1 MKITFSF
8 SNKKEKKRKKNVPLE
23 LLLVDKALTKDYISN
38 FQLNKETK
46 IEWKTQRKTRKKK
59 RCSIYPFSNKDGRK
73 TKKTRVKKINSEERK
88 WILRNSERKHWTIYR
103 VMHCEFRTLEFKFII
118 KMRTKILLFF
128 QNCIL
133 QNFIYFSFKSSMWQ
147 VQCDARRWHNKLWT
161 MKFS

>member
-59 RCSIYPFSNKDGRK
+59 GVQSIHFLTKMVEKQRK
-73 TKKTRVKKINSEERK
+73 RGLRK
-88 WILRNSERKHWTIYR
+88 
-103 VMHCEFRTLEFKFII
+103 
-118 KMRTKILLFF
+118 
-128 QNCIL
+128 
-133 QNFIYFSFKSSMWQ
+133 
-147 VQCDARRWHNKLWT
+147 
-161 MKFS
+161 